1 MTLKLSK
8 LPKRTPVRISATFPP
23 EIHDALSDYARIYE
37 QDYGVKEKIED
48 LVPYIIASFLDTDH
62 GFKKARRQLAAASKS
77 TSRPPKDNIGNLARE
92 GDK

>member
-37 QDYGVKEKIED
+37 QDYGVMEKIED
-48 LVPYIIASFLDTDH
+48 LVPYIIASFLDTDN

-77 TSRPPKDNIGNLARE
+77 TPRPPKDNIGSSTIS

>member
-23 EIHDALSDYARIYE
+23 EIHAALIDYAHIYE
-37 QDYGVKEKIED
+37 QNYGVKEKIED
-48 LVPYIIASFLDTDH
+48 LVPYIIASFLDTDN
-62 GFKKARRQLAAASKS
+62 GFKKARRQLAATSKP
-77 TSRPPKDNIGNLARE
+77 TPRPPKDNIGNLARE

>member
-23 EIHDALSDYARIYE
+23 EIHEALADYARIYE

-48 LVPYIIASFLDTDH
+48 LVPYIIASFLDTDN
-62 GFKKARRQLAAASKS
+62 GFKKARRQLTSASKS
-77 TSRPPKDNIGNLARE
+77 TSRPPTNSTISGEK
-92 GDK
+92 